1 MKYKLLILFSLLILS
16 CSENTNPIINE
27 DNENFELINSELNF
41 MGSSNS
47 LDIVTWNIEYFPKHE
62 MTSEYV
68 KESINALNVDIIALQ
83 EITSTEEL
91 NHLKGLLAGNWEA
104 YRSGNGDWG
113 ELAYLINT
121 DNISSYSNPY
131 TILNGFSYDFAW
143 REPYL
148 LEFVYNNE
156 NFYLINVHLKCCDG
170 SEERRRNSNEAI
182 HNYIISSLNNENV
195 IVVGDFNDLLID
207 DNNVFEIFIN
217 NSENFQF
224 TDYDIASG
232 ESAFWSFP
240 SWPSHLDHILITNE
254 LFNSVIETE
263 TVLIDN
269 SLEEFFSE
277 YEEYI
282 SDHRPVGISLY
293 IAP

>member
-16 CSENTNPIINE
+16 CSENTNPVINE
-27 DNENFELINSELNF
+27 DNENFELINSALNF
-41 MGSSNS
+41 TGSGNS

-68 KESINALNVDIIALQ
+68 KESIDALNVDIIALQ
-83 EITSTEEL
+83 EITSSEEL
-91 NHLKGLLAGNWEA
+91 NYLKGLLTGNWEA

-121 DNISSYSNPY
+121 DNISTYSNPY
-131 TILNGFSYDFAW
+131 TILNGLSYDFAW
-143 REPYL
+143 REPYV
-148 LEFVYNNE
+148 LEFGYNNE

-269 SLEEFFSE
+269 SLDEFFSE

>member
-16 CSENTNPIINE
+16 CSENTNPVINE
-27 DNENFELINSELNF
+27 DNENFELINSALNF
-41 MGSSNS
+41 TGSGNS

-68 KESINALNVDIIALQ
+68 KESIDALNVDIIALQ

-269 SLEEFFSE
+269 SLDEFFSE

>member
-16 CSENTNPIINE
+16 CSENTNPVINE
-27 DNENFELINSELNF
+27 DNENFELINSALNF
-41 MGSSNS
+41 MGSGNS

-68 KESINALNVDIIALQ
+68 KESIDALNVDIIALQ
-83 EITSTEEL
+83 EITSSEEL
-91 NHLKGLLAGNWEA
+91 NYLKGLLNGNWVA

-224 TDYDIASG
+224 TDYAIASG

-269 SLEEFFSE
+269 SLDEFFSE

>member
-16 CSENTNPIINE
+16 CSENTNPVINE
-27 DNENFELINSELNF
+27 DNENFELINSALNF
-41 MGSSNS
+41 MGSGNS

-68 KESINALNVDIIALQ
+68 KESIDALNVDIIALQ
-83 EITSTEEL
+83 EITSSEEL
-91 NHLKGLLAGNWEA
+91 NYLKGLLTGNWEA

-224 TDYDIASG
+224 TDYGIASG

-269 SLEEFFSE
+269 SLDEFFSE